1 MLASTFLTSCFLTA
15 ISAVPTSNQQR
26 PGVFTGIPYATVP
39 ERFAAPGAP
48 DAKVFSDRN
57 TLAPSCFERQPGN
70 VERENC
76 LFLNVFTPS
85 GQVPAS
91 TGLGSNGGPVAKSDK
106 AVLVWLGD
114 TATSENLN
122 SPAYDGSSLAL
133 AQDIVVVVPD
143 YRQNSLSLT
152 DPLPTIEH

>member
-15 ISAVPTSNQQR
+15 ISAIPTSNQQR

-57 TLAPSCFERQPGN
+57 TLAPSCFERQPAN
-70 VERENC
+70 VEREGC

-114 TATSENLN
+114 TATSENLT
-122 SPAYDGSSLAL
+122 SSAYDGGSLAL
-133 AQDIVVVVPD
+133 AQDVIVVVPN
-143 YRQNSLSLT
+143 YRQDSLSLS
-152 DPLPTIEH
+152 DSISIIEY

>member
-1 MLASTFLTSCFLTA
+1 MLASTFVTSCFLTA
-15 ISAVPTSNQQR
+15 ISAIPTSNQQR

-48 DAKVFSDRN
+48 GAKVFSDRN
-57 TLAPSCFERQPGN
+57 TLAPSCFERQSGN

-76 LFLNVFTPS
+76 LFLNIFTPS

-91 TGLGSNGGPVAKSDK
+91 NGLGSNGGPVAKSDK

-133 AQDIVVVVPD
+133 AQDVVVVVPD
-143 YRQNSLSLT
+143 YRQNSLFITNTVST
-152 DPLPTIEH
+152 VKY